1 MHWLSARV
9 RCLIGSLSPCSSA
22 ALVSAQ
28 NSACVLFCS
37 SAFETRGWVQLGET
51 MSAISHLHS
60 YIFSFR
66 TNCRWNSGCTRPQEW
81 PRRWVHCSR
90 PCLGR
95 VCSNVLFSLLEQGG
109 IARRV
114 WAEDFQTYWY
124 SSTVE
129 LTLVEQRSASRML
142 HISCIKYVCESD
154 AWIVKSWKK
163 STLANYSL
171 LVIVFRRSK
180 LFCRL

>member
-1 MHWLSARV
+1 MHWFSARV
-9 RCLIGSLSPCSSA
+9 RCLIGSLPP
-22 ALVSAQ
+22 ALSVSCQ
-28 NSACVLFCS
+28 CTKQRMRLTLLLSLKLG
-37 SAFETRGWVQLGET
+37 GWVQLGET